1 MAEERTPTFDEMMN
15 PLLDALNELGG
26 SGTID
31 EINNKVFEI
40 MKITES
46 ILDIPHGEEGGI
58 SEVEYRLAWTRTYLK
73 KYGLIE
79 NSSRGVWAFTLEGR
93 QTKKVDEK
101 EVVREVRRRDKADKE
116 KREIDEE
123 LEPEDNW
130 INEIIKIVQEIS
142 PSAFEKLIQRI
153 LRESGFTQVEIT
165 GKSGDGGIDGSG
177 IMRLGDLLSFHVMF
191 QCKRYKDIVSANVV
205 RDFRGALSGRADKGL
220 LITTGRFTRDAIQEA
235 TRDGATPI
243 DLIDGDRLAELL
255 KKYSLGVDAKIV
267 EVEEVEID
275 KKWFN
280 SFN

>member
-40 MKITES
+40 MEITES
-46 ILDIPHGEEGGI
+46 ILDIPHGEERGI

-93 QTKKVDEK
+93 QTKTVDEK
-101 EVVREVRRRDKADKE
+101 EVVREVQRRDKADKE

-142 PSAFEKLIQRI
+142 PSAFEKLVQRI

-165 GKSGDGGIDGSG
+165 GKSGDGGIDGRG

-191 QCKRYKDIVSANVV
+191 QCKRYKDTVSANVV

-255 KKYSLGVDAKIV
+255 KKYSLGVDVKIV